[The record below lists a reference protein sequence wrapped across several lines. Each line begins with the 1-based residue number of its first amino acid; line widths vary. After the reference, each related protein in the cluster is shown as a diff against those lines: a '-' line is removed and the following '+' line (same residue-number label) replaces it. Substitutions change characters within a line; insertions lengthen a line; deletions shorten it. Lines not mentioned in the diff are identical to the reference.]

1 MHQPGLNK
9 VIKEN
14 FKKVSKWI
22 ELNLNRF
29 NYRYFLYLYHS
40 HIFEIGINVKREFS
54 IYDTIKDINIS
65 FAMDEDDDENRYDYQ
80 YDMQCQIK
88 IVFKL
93 NDAQDVLQKL
103 TNLEAISNQF
113 RYEQQ
118 PLTPVVTKAQW
129 KTYLN
134 LINSGIHREN
144 IIILDCNVDCVN
156 TKIIDHNDILNK
168 FETIA
173 KIKS

>member
-14 FKKVSKWI
+14 FKKVLKWI

-29 NYRYFLYLYHS
+29 NYRYFLYLHHS
-40 HIFEIGINVKREFS
+40 HRFEIGINVKRELS
-54 IYDTIKDINIS
+54 IYDVIKQINIS
-65 FAMDEDDDENRYDYQ
+65 FATDEDDENMIDDYQ

-93 NDAQDVLQKL
+93 NDVQDVKQKL
-103 TNLEAISNQF
+103 ANLEAISNQF

-118 PLTPVVTKAQW
+118 PLAPVVSKTQW

-134 LINSGIHREN
+134 LINSTIHYEN
-144 IIILDCNVDCVN
+144 IIILDCNPDCVN
-156 TKIIDHNDILNK
+156 TKIIDRHDILNK
-168 FETIA
+168 FETI
-173 KIKS
+173 INKS